1 VKTRSG
7 VLRRTGTLPSVET
20 LEVSEPGSGEVLI
33 RMAAAGLCFSDV
45 RIASGDVPMDLPMVM
60 GHEGSGIVERAG
72 PGVGSLEPGDAV
84 ILFGRAS
91 CGRCR
96 RCLRG
101 QSVYCAER
109 TAVRSS
115 AMYDGTFR
123 FSDASGAVGTASTL
137 GCFSEYTVC
146 SAGSCVKVPPDV
158 DLVEACLLSCGATT
172 GLGAALRVARVQPGD
187 DVVVFGVGGVGTAAL
202 QGCVIAGAA
211 QVIAVDTV
219 PSRARVAMEMG
230 ATSFIAQGGESIE
243 ESVLAATGGHGAAH
257 VLLCQSSIDAAG
269 IERALACLDVGG
281 TLTIV
286 GGLHLDTIDLPARA
300 FHWNSQRLATCF
312 MGGLDPIRDIP
323 VYTELLRAG
332 RLRLGPMITA
342 RYRLD
347 DLETAFDDLRS
358 GRNVRGVI
366 TFADVGALAR

>member
-20 LEVSEPGSGEVLI
+20 LDISEPHSGEVLI

-45 RIASGDVPMDLPMVM
+45 RIASGDVPMELPMVM
-60 GHEGSGIVERAG
+60 GHEGSGTVERVG
-72 PGVGSLEPGDAV
+72 PGVRGLEAGDPV

-91 CGRCR
+91 CGRCY
-96 RCLRG
+96 RCTRG
-101 QSVYCAER
+101 QSVYCEQR
-109 TAVRSS
+109 TGVQSS
-115 AMYDGTFR
+115 AMFDGTYR

-146 SAGSCVKVPPDV
+146 AAESCVKVPPDV

-172 GLGAALRVARVQPGD
+172 GLGGALSVARVQPGD

-211 QVIAVDTV
+211 QVMAVDTM
-219 PSRARVAMEMG
+219 PGKEQIAIELG
-230 ATSFIAQGGESIE
+230 ATSFISAGDGNVVQT
-243 ESVLAATGGHGAAH
+243 VLAGTGGRGAAH

-269 IERALACLDVGG
+269 IETALACLDVGG

-286 GGLHLDTIDLPARA
+286 GGLHMDAIELPARA
-300 FHWNSQRLATCF
+300 FHWSSKRLATCF
-312 MGGLDPIRDIP
+312 MGGLDPVHDIP
-323 VYTELLRAG
+323 AYTDLLRAG
-332 RLRLGPMITA
+332 RLKLAPMITS
-342 RYRLD
+342 RYRLE
-347 DLETAFDDLRS
+347 DLDAAFSDLQS
-358 GRNVRGVI
+358 GLNVRGVI
-366 TFADVGALAR
+366 TFADIAAPE